1 MPGPTE
7 AVVISFVRV
16 LMQGLDLNE
25 EQRSV
30 LLQPDRAMSCWRMS
44 VGYTGTR
51 QRVMKIEETGEQNVV
66 LHGKDADGNIDPLR
80 TRDKKLT
87 VEVS

>member
-7 AVVISFVRV
+7 EIILNFVRV
-16 LMQGLDLNE
+16 LMQGLDLNN

-51 QRVMKIEETGEQNVV
+51 QRVMKIEETGEQNMV
-66 LHGKDADGNIDPLR
+66 LHGKDADGNIDPIR
-80 TRDKKLT
+80 TRNDKLT
-87 VEVS
+87 VEVN